1 MTIAVIDGMGGGIG
15 SGIISQIRKEIGN
28 SVTVIALGTNS
39 SATER
44 MIHAGAGKGATGEN
58 AIVVNANKVDLIIGP
73 IAVIVPDSLLGEI
86 TDKMAYATA
95 VSEADKLLLPVS
107 KCGVH
112 IVGTSKYTL
121 SQLLDETIMRIKE
134 LIAK

>member
-1 MTIAVIDGMGGGIG
+1 MKIAVIDGQGGGLGRSLIDRIRNEFG
-15 SGIISQIRKEIGN
+15 SGVEIL
-28 SVTVIALGTNS
+28 ALGTNS
-39 SATER
+39 QATAG
-44 MIHAGAGKGATGEN
+44 MMKAGADRGATGEN

-86 TDKMAYATA
+86 TEKMAHATA
-95 VSEADKLLLPVS
+95 ASEADKLLLPVS

-134 LIAK
+134 LIVK